1 MLENN
6 HCFKT
11 EPVVTTPVKNIL
23 DSYLRR
29 LTNLSG
35 NNRSLLLL
43 RLYADQLMDLNE
55 VNHLNGFPSFEVLKA
70 LIGGRTIKLCQVLD
84 SRVEYNNEVSKKL
97 KKIQRADNF
106 LFEERGS
113 YDLHIGWPFVRGK
126 FSDGTLVRCPLLF
139 FPVSIIAENNGW
151 YLHLR
156 QQAGIT
162 FNKSFLLAYA
172 FYNKVSLEEEMLE
185 SSFEDFNPDST
196 VFRTQLYQLLKEKM
210 EINFNPD
217 NFRDELI
224 PFQQFKK
231 EDFDLRHRNGE
242 LKLFPEAVLGIF
254 PQAGSQLVP
263 DYLRLIE
270 ESNTL
275 DLEEFFINKNNSA
288 ADETGIGKILISQAL
303 KEEKLHTPFTLDAY
317 QENAIRAVKA
327 GQSIVVQGPPGT
339 GKSQLICNLI
349 ADAIASGKRALLV
362 CQKRAAL
369 DVVYNRL
376 QSKQLGD
383 FVGLVHDF
391 RNERKLIFS
400 KIARQIDSIEELK
413 GFNRSL
419 DVIQM
424 ERRFFHI
431 CRSIDRITEELEE
444 FRKTLFS
451 DEECGISVKE
461 LYLTSEIG
469 GETINI
475 RQEYQYFPFNTLADF
490 MKILRQYATYAASF
504 EDPQYV
510 WRNRCSFSGFQ
521 LSEFREIEEVVAEI
535 PAYQKATHD
544 RVLELINV
552 RLNLEDADSFRA
564 REDDV
569 LGMIALLKTEVIFK
583 YMQAMADER
592 DNETSFLW
600 FTNVERV
607 LMNCFTGRGAEI
619 FLQADM
625 LGKFQEAL
633 QKKMNSQGNIL
644 RMLKWGLF
652 SKDKLWINEVLEA
665 NGLPRNKKGL
675 RILEERIDNRLNLEH
690 HLTAVKKKTWL
701 VELPTDYDEVKLKT
715 WFTRQKLAMRAK
727 LIFNTLRE
735 VKDGLQPKKFTRSDF
750 IDVLTDLLQIVGEL
764 KEKKKKWL
772 KYITPFQLRHLTGE
786 PAKETEY
793 LKALRKD
800 FESLCDFDRIR
811 ENLASHEKGTIS
823 KLYDKVGAW
832 DASAMEALF
841 QNSLRLAWIEHIE
854 AKNPDLRAVSSQ
866 KMEKQREELMAL
878 VEEKQKLSH
887 DILLLRARERVY
899 ENLEYNRLNNRVT
912 YRDLYHQVTKKKK
925 IWPLRKL
932 ISDYQHEIFNVMPCW
947 MVSPEAASA
956 IFPMTDIFDL
966 VIFDEASQCFAERGI
981 PAMYR
986 GKQLVVAGDDM
997 QLKPNEL
1004 YQTRWE
1010 EDGDH
1015 PDLEVDSLLDLAKR
1029 YLPTVH
1035 LQGHYRSQS
1044 LELIDFSNRH
1054 FYEGRLQLLPDR
1066 NILNKQEP
1074 GIEYQQVDGEW
1085 EDNTNLVEAQAVVER
1100 LVSLLLADPMKE
1112 IGVVTFNSPQ
1122 QNLILDLVE
1131 ERFSAD
1137 GLTIPSTLFVK
1148 NIENV
1153 QGDEKDIVIF
1163 SVGYAPDKR
1172 KKMNMQFGSLNMVGG
1187 ENRLNVAVTRAREKI
1202 ILICSIQP
1210 EQLRTDDLKNEG
1222 PKLLKKYLEYA
1233 REVDQRKFTP
1243 EIHQDGKQPNSWYL
1257 NQQIRNWGE
1266 EKFPEYAFEVNRLP
1280 LADIHIR
1287 NGSGYLGLV
1296 LTDDMHYFSSLSE
1309 KDFFAYTPALM
1320 AKKNWNYHYVF
1331 SRNLW
1336 QDKEKVEEELLRFIG
1351 TRIAK
1356 KNE

>member
-1 MLENN
+1 MTNQ
-6 HCFKT
+6 
-11 EPVVTTPVKNIL
+11 VKNIL

-55 VNHLNGFPSFEVLKA
+55 VNHLNGYPSFEVIKA
-70 LIGGRTIKLCQVLD
+70 LIAGKTIKLCQVLD
-84 SRVEYNNEVSKKL
+84 SRVESNNEVSKKL

-139 FPVSIIAENNGW
+139 FPVSIVQENNGW

-172 FYNKVSLEEEMLE
+172 FYNKVSLEEEMLDA
-185 SSFEDFNPDST
+185 SFEDFNPDST
-196 VFRTQLYQLLKEKM
+196 VFRTQLYQLLKEKI

-231 EDFDLRHRNGE
+231 DEFELKHRNGE

-263 DYLRLIE
+263 DYLKLIE
-270 ESNTL
+270 ESNIL
-275 DLEEFFINKNNSA
+275 DLEEFFINKNHPVS
-288 ADETGIGKILISQAL
+288 DDSGIEKILIAQAL
-303 KEEKLHTPFTLDAY
+303 KEEKLHTPFILDAY
-317 QENAIRAVKA
+317 QENAIKAVKT

-339 GKSQLICNLI
+339 GKSQLICNLM

-376 QSKQLGD
+376 QQKQLGD

-391 RNERKLIFS
+391 RNERKMIFN
-400 KIARQIDSIEELK
+400 KVTRQIDSIEDFK
-413 GFNRSL
+413 NINRSL

-424 ERRFFHI
+424 ERRFFQV
-431 CRSIDRITEELEE
+431 CRSIDRITEELRE
-444 FRKTLFS
+444 FRETLFS
-451 DEECGISVKE
+451 DAECGLSVKE
-461 LYLTSEIG
+461 LYLTSEIAG
-469 GETINI
+469 DTINI
-475 RQEYQYFPFNTLADF
+475 RQEYQYFPFNTLGDF
-490 MKILRQYATYAASF
+490 LKTLRQYATYAATF
-504 EDPQYV
+504 EEAQYL
-510 WRNRCSFSGFQ
+510 WRNRCSFSGYQ
-521 LSEFREIEEVVAEI
+521 LTDLREIEEVIKEI
-535 PAYQKATHD
+535 PAYQKETQD
-544 RVLELINV
+544 RIMALINV
-552 RLNLEDADSFRA
+552 KLNLEDADSFRA

-569 LGMIALLKTEVIFK
+569 LGMIALLKTEVIYR
-583 YMQAMADER
+583 YMQAMADEK
-592 DNETSFLW
+592 DDETSFLW

-607 LMNCFTGRGAEI
+607 LMNCFTGPGAET

-633 QKKMNSQGNIL
+633 QRKMNSQGNIF

-690 HLTAVKKKTWL
+690 HLTAVKKKAWL
-701 VELPTDYDEVKLKT
+701 IELPADYDEVHLKT
-715 WFTRQKLAMRAK
+715 WFTRQKLAIRAK

-735 VKDGLQPKKFTRSDF
+735 VKEGLHPKKFNRVNFVS
-750 IDVLTDLLQIVGEL
+750 ILTELLQIVGEL
-764 KEKKKKWL
+764 KEKKKHWL
-772 KYITPFQLRHLTGE
+772 KYITAFQFRHLIGE
-786 PAKETEY
+786 PSKESGY
-793 LKALRKD
+793 LKTLRRD

-811 ENLASHEKGTIS
+811 ENLAAHERDTIS
-823 KLYDKVGAW
+823 KLHDKTGRW
-832 DASAMEALF
+832 EANALESLF

-866 KMEKQREELMAL
+866 KMEKQREELIAL

-932 ISDYQHEIFNVMPCW
+932 ITDYQHEIFNVMPCW

-956 IFPMTDIFDL
+956 IFPMSEIFDL

-1066 NILNKQEP
+1066 NVLNRREP
-1074 GIEYQQVDGEW
+1074 AIEYQQVGGVW
-1085 EDNTNLVEAQAVVER
+1085 EDNTNKAEAEAVVER
-1100 LVSLLLADPMKE
+1100 LVTLLSVDPGKE

-1122 QNLILDLVE
+1122 QNLILDLIE
-1131 ERFSAD
+1131 ERFSNE

-1153 QGDEKDIVIF
+1153 QGDEKDIIIF

-1222 PKLLKKYLEYA
+1222 PRLLKKYLEYA
-1233 REVDQRKFTP
+1233 RDVDQRKFAP
-1243 EIHQDGKQPNSWYL
+1243 DVHQNGKQPDSWYL
-1257 NQQIRNWGE
+1257 NHQIKHWGE
-1266 EKFPEYAFEVNRLP
+1266 EKFPEFQFEVNRLP
-1280 LADIHIR
+1280 LADLHIKD
-1287 NGSGYLGLV
+1287 GSGSLGIV

-1309 KDFFAYTPALM
+1309 KDFFAYVPALM
-1320 AKKNWNYHYVF
+1320 SKKNWNYHYVF

-1336 QDKEKVEEELLRFIG
+1336 QDKEKVEEDLLRFIG
-1351 TRIAK
+1351 SKMSENKETTG
-1356 KNE
+1356 

>member
-1 MLENN
+1 MVATN
-6 HCFKT
+6 
-11 EPVVTTPVKNIL
+11 PVKNIL
-23 DSYLRR
+23 QSYLRR

-43 RLYADQLMDLNE
+43 RLYAEQLTDLHE
-55 VNHLNGFPSFEVLKA
+55 VNLLNGFPSFEVLKA
-70 LIGGRTIKLCQVLD
+70 LIGGKTIKLCQVLD

-139 FPVSIIAENNGW
+139 FPVSIIQENNGW
-151 YLHLR
+151 FLQLR

-162 FNKSFLLAYA
+162 LNKSFLLAYS
-172 FYNKVSLEEEMLE
+172 FYNKVSLDEEMFDT
-185 SSFEDFNPDST
+185 SFEDFNADST
-196 VFRTQLYQLLKEKM
+196 VFRTQLYQLLKEKL

-231 EDFDLRHRNGE
+231 EEFDLKHRNGE

-263 DYLRLIE
+263 DYLKLIE
-270 ESNTL
+270 ENSIL
-275 DLEEFFINKNNSA
+275 DLEEFFMNKNILMGE
-288 ADETGIGKILISQAL
+288 ETGVEKILANQIL
-303 KEEKLHTPFTLDAY
+303 REEKLHTPFTLDAY
-317 QENAIRAVKA
+317 QENAIKAVKV

-339 GKSQLICNLI
+339 GKSQLICNLM

-369 DVVYNRL
+369 DVVYNRM
-376 QSKQLGD
+376 QEKHLGD

-391 RNERKLIFS
+391 RNERKMIFN
-400 KIARQIDSIEELK
+400 KIARQIDSIEDFKSL
-413 GFNRSL
+413 NRSL

-424 ERRFFHI
+424 ERRFFQV
-431 CRSIDRITEELEE
+431 CRSIDRITEEFEE
-444 FRKTLFS
+444 FRHTLFN
-451 DEECGISVKE
+451 DEECGLSVKE
-461 LYLTSEIG
+461 LYLTSDLQG
-469 GETINI
+469 YTINI
-475 RQEYQYFPFNTLADF
+475 RQEYQHFPFTTLPQF
-490 MKILRQYATYAASF
+490 LQTLRQYATYAFHF
-504 EDPQYV
+504 EHPDYV
-510 WRNRCSFSGFQ
+510 WLNRCSFSNYQ
-521 LSEFREIEEVVAEI
+521 LNDLKEIEQVIKEI
-535 PAYQKATHD
+535 PAYQKETQD
-544 RVLELINV
+544 KIKDLINV
-552 RLNLEDADSFRA
+552 TLNLEDADSFRA

-583 YMQAMADER
+583 YMQAMVDEK

-607 LMNCFTGRGAEI
+607 LMNCFTGAGAET
-619 FLQADM
+619 FLHSD
-625 LGKFQEAL
+625 LLVKFQEAL
-633 QKKMNSQGNIL
+633 QKKMNARGNVFRL
-644 RMLKWGLF
+644 VRWALF
-652 SKDKLWINEVLEA
+652 SKDKQWLNDVLAA
-665 NGLPRNKKGL
+665 NGLQKNKKGL
-675 RILEERIDNRLNLEH
+675 RKLEERIDNRLNLEH
-690 HLTAVKKKTWL
+690 HLTAVKKKPWL
-701 VELPTDYDEVKLKT
+701 IELPIDYDEVKLKT
-715 WFTRQKLAMRAK
+715 WFTRQKLAIRAK

-735 VKDGLQPKKFTRSDF
+735 VKEGLHPKKYSRSAF
-750 IDVLTDLLQIVGEL
+750 IEVLTELLEIVGVL
-764 KEKKKKWL
+764 KSRKKHWL
-772 KYITPFQLRHLTGE
+772 KYITTFQFRHLISD
-786 PAKETEY
+786 PAREADY
-793 LKALRKD
+793 LKSLRKD

-811 ENLASHEKGTIS
+811 ENLAVHEKDTIN
-823 KLYDKVGAW
+823 KLYDKVEEWKPVAL
-832 DASAMEALF
+832 EALF

-854 AKNPDLRAVSSQ
+854 AKNPDLRSVSSK
-866 KMEKQREELMAL
+866 KMEKQQEELIAL
-878 VEEKQKLSH
+878 VDEKQKLSH

-899 ENLEYNRLNNRVT
+899 DNLEYNRLNNRVT

-932 ISDYQHEIFNVMPCW
+932 ITDFQHEIFNVMPCW
-947 MVSPEAASA
+947 MVSPEATSA
-956 IFPMTDIFDL
+956 IFPMTEIFDL

-986 GKQLVVAGDDM
+986 GRQIVVAGDDM

-1004 YQTRWE
+1004 YQTRWEE

-1044 LELIDFSNRH
+1044 LELIDFSNKH

-1066 NILNKQEP
+1066 NVLNRQQP
-1074 GIEYQQVDGEW
+1074 AIEYQQVDGVW
-1085 EDNTNLVEAQAVVER
+1085 ENNTNEAEAEAVVER
-1100 LVSLLLADPMKE
+1100 VLNLLVADPQKH

-1122 QNLILDLVE
+1122 QNLVLDLLE
-1131 ERFSAD
+1131 ERFAKEGMD
-1137 GLTIPSTLFVK
+1137 LPQTLFVK

-1153 QGDEKDIVIF
+1153 QGDEKDIIIF
-1163 SVGYAPDKR
+1163 SVGYAPDRK
-1172 KKMNMQFGSLNMVGG
+1172 KKMNMQFGSLNMSGG

-1210 EQLRTDDLKNEG
+1210 EQLHTDDLKNEG
-1222 PKLLKKYLEYA
+1222 PRLLKKYLEFA
-1233 REVDQRKFTP
+1233 RDVDQRRFIPTVYAN
-1243 EIHQDGKQPNSWYL
+1243 GKQQSSWYL
-1257 NQQIRNWGE
+1257 NNQIKNWGE
-1266 EKFPEYAFEVNRLP
+1266 EKFPDFKFEVNRLP
-1280 LADIHIR
+1280 LADLHIR
-1287 NGSGYLGLV
+1287 NDKASLGIV

-1309 KDFFAYTPALM
+1309 KDFFAYMPALM
-1320 AKKNWNYHYVF
+1320 AKKNWGYHYVF

-1336 QDKEKVEEELLRFIG
+1336 QDKEKVEEDLLRFIG
-1351 TRIAK
+1351 SKIT
-1356 KNE
+1356 ET

>member
-1 MLENN
+1 MS
-6 HCFKT
+6 
-11 EPVVTTPVKNIL
+11 VVTNQVKNIL
-23 DSYLRR
+23 QSYLRR

-35 NNRSLLLL
+35 NNRSLVLL
-43 RLYADQLMDLNE
+43 RLYAEQLMDLHE
-55 VNHLNGFPSFEVLKA
+55 VNLLNGYPSFEVLKA
-70 LIGGRTIKLCQVLD
+70 LIAGKTIKLCQVLD
-84 SRVEYNNEVSKKL
+84 SRVEFNNEVSKKL

-139 FPVSIIAENNGW
+139 FPVSIVQENNGW

-162 FNKSFLLAYA
+162 FNKSFLLAYS
-172 FYNKVSLEEEMLE
+172 FYNKVSLEEEVLDT
-185 SSFEDFNPDST
+185 SFEDFNPDST
-196 VFRTQLYQLLKEKM
+196 VFRTQLYQLLKEKI

-231 EDFDLRHRNGE
+231 DEFDLKHRNGE

-263 DYLRLIE
+263 DYLKLLE
-270 ESNTL
+270 ENSIL
-275 DLEEFFINKNNSA
+275 DLEDFFTNKNLPLG
-288 ADETGIGKILISQAL
+288 DDKGLEKVLIHQAL
-303 KEEKLHTPFTLDAY
+303 KEERIHTPFTLDAY
-317 QENAIRAVKA
+317 QENAIRAVKT

-339 GKSQLICNLI
+339 GKSQLICNLM

-369 DVVYNRL
+369 DVVYDRL
-376 QSKQLGD
+376 QRKQLGD

-391 RNERKLIFS
+391 RNERKTIFN
-400 KIARQIDSIEELK
+400 KIARQIDSIEDFK
-413 GFNRSL
+413 TVNRSL

-424 ERRFFHI
+424 ERKFFQV
-431 CRSIDRITEELEE
+431 CRTIDRISEELEE
-444 FRKTLFS
+444 FKRTLF
-451 DEECGISVKE
+451 DDTECGLSVKE
-461 LYLTSEIG
+461 LYLTSDING
-469 GETINI
+469 DTINI
-475 RQEYQYFPFNTLADF
+475 RQEYQYFPFTTLPEF
-490 MKILRQYATYAASF
+490 LKTLRQYITYAATF
-504 EDPQYV
+504 EEHNYL
-510 WRNRCSFSGFQ
+510 WRNRCSFSGYK
-521 LSEFREIEEVVAEI
+521 LTDLREIEGVIKEI
-535 PAYQKATHD
+535 PVYQKETQD
-544 RVLELINV
+544 KIRELINV
-552 RLNLEDADSFRA
+552 SLNLEDADTFRA

-569 LGMIALLKTEVIFK
+569 LGMIALLKTEAIYK
-583 YMQAMADER
+583 YMQAMADEK
-592 DNETSFLW
+592 DDETSFLW

-607 LMNCFTGRGAEI
+607 LMNCFAGAGAET
-619 FLQADM
+619 FLSAEM

-633 QKKMNSQGNIL
+633 QKKMKTRGNLFRTI
-644 RMLKWGLF
+644 RWALF
-652 SKDKLWINEVLEA
+652 SKDQQWINDVLTA
-665 NGLPRNKKGL
+665 NKLPRNKKGL
-675 RILEERIDNRLNLEH
+675 RLLEERIDNRLNLEH
-690 HLTAVKKKTWL
+690 HLTAVKKKAWL
-701 VELPTDYDEVKLKT
+701 IDLPTDYDEVNLKT
-715 WFTRQKLAMRAK
+715 WFTRQKLAIRAK

-735 VKDGLQPKKFTRSDF
+735 VKEGLHPKKYTRKTF
-750 IDVLTDLLQIVGEL
+750 IEVLTELLAIVGAL
-764 KEKKKKWL
+764 KEKKKEWL
-772 KYITPFQLRHLTGE
+772 RYITPFQFRHLVSDPT
-786 PAKETEY
+786 KEADY
-793 LKALRKD
+793 LKSLRKD

-811 ENLASHEKGTIS
+811 ENLASHEKDTIA
-823 KLYDKVGAW
+823 KAHDKIGEW
-832 DASAMEALF
+832 NPDAIEALF

-854 AKNPDLRAVSSQ
+854 AKNPDLRAVSSR
-866 KMEKQREELMAL
+866 KMEKQREELIAL
-878 VEEKQKLSH
+878 VEDKQKLSH

-899 ENLEYNRLNNRVT
+899 ENLEFNRLNNRIT

-925 IWPLRKL
+925 VWPLRKL
-932 ISDYQHEIFNVMPCW
+932 VTDFHHEIFNVMPCW

-956 IFPMTDIFDL
+956 IFPMTEIFDL
-966 VIFDEASQCFAERGI
+966 VIFDEASQCFSERGI

-986 GKQLVVAGDDM
+986 GRQLVVAGDDM

-1004 YQTRWE
+1004 YQTRWEE

-1035 LQGHYRSQS
+1035 LQGHYRSKS

-1066 NILNKQEP
+1066 NVLNRQEP
-1074 GIEYQQVDGEW
+1074 AIEYQQVPGIW
-1085 EDNTNLVEAQAVVER
+1085 EDNTNRTEAETVVER
-1100 LVSLLLADPMKE
+1100 LVSLLTADAEKE

-1131 ERFSAD
+1131 ERFAKD
-1137 GLTIPSTLFVK
+1137 GLAIPSSLFVK

-1153 QGDEKDIVIF
+1153 QGDEKDIIIF

-1172 KKMNMQFGSLNMVGG
+1172 KKMNMQFGSLNMAGG
-1187 ENRLNVAVTRAREKI
+1187 ENRLNVAVTRARERI

-1210 EQLRTDDLKNEG
+1210 EQLKTDELKNEG
-1222 PKLLKKYLEYA
+1222 PRLLKQYLEFA
-1233 REVDQRKFTP
+1233 REVDQRRFVPTDY
-1243 EIHQDGKQPNSWYL
+1243 QNGKQPRSWYL
-1257 NQQIRNWGE
+1257 NHQIKQWGE
-1266 EKFPEYAFEVNRLP
+1266 EKFPEFNFEVNRLP
-1280 LADIHIR
+1280 LADLHIQ
-1287 NGSGYLGLV
+1287 NENGYLGIV

-1320 AKKNWNYHYVF
+1320 SKKNWNYHYVF

-1336 QDKEKVEEELLRFIG
+1336 QDKEKVEEDLLRFIG
-1351 TRIAK
+1351 SKIAES
-1356 KNE
+1356 NEMSS

>member
-1 MLENN
+1 
-6 HCFKT
+6 
-11 EPVVTTPVKNIL
+11 
-23 DSYLRR
+23 
-29 LTNLSG
+29 
-35 NNRSLLLL
+35 
-43 RLYADQLMDLNE
+43 MDLNE
-55 VNHLNGFPSFEVLKA
+55 VNHLNGFPSFEAVKA
-70 LIGGRTIKLCQVLD
+70 LIGGRAIKLCQVLD

-126 FSDGTLVRCPLLF
+126 FSDGTPVRCPLLF
-139 FPVSIIAENNGW
+139 FPVTIVAENNGW

-156 QQAGIT
+156 QQAGVT

-172 FYNKVSLEEEMLE
+172 FYNKVSLDEEMLE
-185 SSFEDFNPDST
+185 ASFEDFNSDST
-196 VFRTQLYQLLKEKM
+196 VFRTQLYQLLKEKI

-217 NFRDELI
+217 NFRDELV
-224 PFQQFKK
+224 PFQQFKR
-231 EDFDLRHRNGE
+231 EEFDLKHRDGE

-263 DYLRLIE
+263 DYLKLIE
-270 ESNTL
+270 ESNIL
-275 DLEEFFINKNNSA
+275 DLEDFFIHKSNSPI
-288 ADETGIGKILISQAL
+288 DDTGLGKILKSQAL
-303 KEEKLHTPFTLDAY
+303 KEEKLHAPFTLDAY

-339 GKSQLICNLI
+339 GKSQLICNLM

-376 QSKQLGD
+376 ESKQLGD

-391 RNERKLIFS
+391 RNERKLIFG
-400 KIARQIDSIEELK
+400 KVARQIDSIEDFKSL
-413 GFNRSL
+413 NRSL

-424 ERRFFHI
+424 ERRFFHV

-461 LYLTSEIG
+461 LYLTSDIG
-469 GETINI
+469 GSVINM
-475 RQEYQYFPFNTLADF
+475 RQEYQNFTFNTLGEF
-490 MKILRQYATYAASF
+490 VKTLRLYATYAAAF
-504 EDPQYV
+504 ESPNYV

-521 LSEFREIEEVVAEI
+521 LKDLRGIEEVIAEI
-535 PAYQKATHD
+535 PAFQRATQD
-544 RVLELINV
+544 RILRLSNV
-552 RLNLEDADSFRA
+552 KLTLEDADSFRA

-569 LGMIALLKTEVIFK
+569 LGMIALLKTDAIFR

-592 DNETSFLW
+592 DHETSFLW

-607 LMNCFTGRGAEI
+607 LMNCFTGHGAET

-633 QKKMNSQGNIL
+633 QRKMNSQGNIF

-652 SKDKLWINEVLEA
+652 SRDKLWVNEVLEG
-665 NGLPRNKKGL
+665 NRLPKNKKGL

-727 LIFNTLRE
+727 LIFSTLRE
-735 VKDGLQPKKFTRSDF
+735 VKDGLHPKKYSRAEF
-750 IDVLTDLLQIVGEL
+750 IGVLTELLQVVSDL

-772 KYITPFQLRHLTGE
+772 NYITPFQFRHLIGDPE
-786 PAKETEY
+786 KETEY
-793 LKALRKD
+793 LKTLRRD
-800 FESLCDFDRIR
+800 FEGLCDFDRIR
-811 ENLASHEKGTIS
+811 ENLAPHEKDTIT
-823 KLYDKVGAW
+823 KLYDKLGMW
-832 DASAMEALF
+832 DAAAIEGLF
-841 QNSLRLAWIEHIE
+841 QNSVRLAWIEHIE
-854 AKNPDLRAVSSQ
+854 AKNPDLRAVSSR
-866 KMEKQREELMAL
+866 KMEKQREELITL

-887 DILLLRARERVY
+887 QILLLRARERVY

-925 IWPLRKL
+925 MWPLRKL
-932 ISDYQHEIFNVMPCW
+932 VIDYQQEIFNVMPCW

-1004 YQTRWE
+1004 YQSRWE
-1010 EDGDH
+1010 EEGDH

-1044 LELIDFSNRH
+1044 LELIEFSNRH

-1066 NILNKQEP
+1066 HILNKRQP
-1074 GIEYQQVDGEW
+1074 GIEYQQVDGVWDES
-1085 EDNTNLVEAQAVVER
+1085 TNMVEAKAVVER
-1100 LVSLLLADPMKE
+1100 LANMLYADPTKE

-1122 QNLILDLVE
+1122 QNLILDLLE
-1131 ERFSAD
+1131 ERFASD
-1137 GLTIPSTLFVK
+1137 GLKIPSTLFVK

-1153 QGDEKDIVIF
+1153 QGDEKDIIIF
-1163 SVGYAPDKR
+1163 SVGYAPDVR
-1172 KKMNMQFGSLNMVGG
+1172 GKMNMQFGSLSMVGG

-1210 EQLRTDDLKNEG
+1210 EQLRTDDVKNEG
-1222 PKLLKKYLEYA
+1222 PRLLKKYLEYA
-1233 REVDQRKFTP
+1233 REVDQRRFIP
-1243 EIHQDGKQPNSWYL
+1243 RVFQNGKQPDSWFL
-1257 NQQIRNWGE
+1257 NHQIRNWGE
-1266 EKFPEYAFEVNRLP
+1266 EKFPEYTFEVNGLP

-1287 NGSGYLGLV
+1287 DGSGYLGLV
-1296 LTDDMHYFSSLSE
+1296 LTDDLHYFSSLSE

-1320 AKKNWNYHYVF
+1320 AKKNWKYHYVF

-1336 QDKEKVEEELLRFIG
+1336 QDKEKVEEDLLRFIG
-1351 TRIAK
+1351 TKIAE
-1356 KNE
+1356 KNEADS

>member
-1 MLENN
+1 MVINE
-6 HCFKT
+6 
-11 EPVVTTPVKNIL
+11 VKNIL
-23 DSYLRR
+23 QTYLRR

-43 RLYADQLMDLNE
+43 RLYAEQLIDLHE
-55 VNHLNGFPSFEVLKA
+55 VNMLNGYPSFEVLKA
-70 LIGGRTIKLCQVLD
+70 LIAGKTIKLCQVLD
-84 SRVEYNNEVSKKL
+84 SRVEFNNEVSKKL

-106 LFEERGS
+106 LFEERGT

-139 FPVSIIAENNGW
+139 FPVSLVQENNGW

-172 FYNKVSLEEEMLE
+172 FYNKVSLEEDMLDA
-185 SSFEDFNPDST
+185 SFEDFNPDST
-196 VFRTQLYQLLKEKM
+196 VFRTELYQLLKEKI

-231 EDFDLRHRNGE
+231 EDFDLKHRNGE

-263 DYLRLIE
+263 DYLKLIE
-270 ESNTL
+270 ENDTL
-275 DLEEFFINKNNSA
+275 DLEEFFINKNQP
-288 ADETGIGKILISQAL
+288 ADENGLDKILINQAL

-317 QENAIRAVKA
+317 QENAIRSIKA

-339 GKSQLICNLI
+339 GKSQLICNLM

-376 QSKQLGD
+376 QEKQLGD

-391 RNERKLIFS
+391 RNERKMIFN
-400 KIARQIDSIEELK
+400 KIARQIDSIEDFRS
-413 GFNRSL
+413 FNRSL

-424 ERRFFHI
+424 ERRFFQV
-431 CRSIDRITEELEE
+431 CRSIDRISEELEE
-444 FRKTLFS
+444 FRRTLF
-451 DEECGISVKE
+451 DDQECGLSVKE
-461 LYLTSEIG
+461 LYLTSDIQG
-469 GETINI
+469 DTINI
-475 RQEYQYFPFNTLADF
+475 RQEYQQFPFTTLSPF
-490 MKILRQYATYAASF
+490 LKTLRQFAVYAAEF
-504 EDPQYV
+504 EQLNYV
-510 WRNRCSFSGFQ
+510 WRNRCSFSGYR
-521 LSEFREIEEVVAEI
+521 LTDLREIEEVIREI
-535 PAYQKATHD
+535 PVYQRETQEKIRD
-544 RVLELINV
+544 LINV
-552 RLNLEDADSFRA
+552 NLNLEDADSFRA

-569 LGMIALLKTEVIFK
+569 LGMIALIKTEAIFR
-583 YMQAMADER
+583 YVQAMADEK
-592 DNETSFLW
+592 DDETSFLW

-607 LMNCFTGRGAEI
+607 LMNCFSGAGAET
-619 FLQADM
+619 FLHAD
-625 LGKFQEAL
+625 LLVKFQEAL
-633 QKKMNSQGNIL
+633 QKKMSSQRNIF
-644 RMLKWGLF
+644 RMIRWALF
-652 SKDKLWINEVLEA
+652 SKDKQWINDVLAA
-665 NGLPRNKKGL
+665 NKLPRNKKGL
-675 RILEERIDNRLNLEH
+675 RLLEERIDNRLNLEH
-690 HLTAVKKKTWL
+690 HLTAVKKKPWL
-701 VELPTDYDEVKLKT
+701 IELPTDYDEVKLKT
-715 WFTRQKLAMRAK
+715 WFTRQKLAIRAK
-727 LIFNTLRE
+727 LIFNSLRE
-735 VKDGLQPKKFTRSDF
+735 VKEGLHPKKYTRASF
-750 IDVLTDLLQIVGEL
+750 IDVLKDLLQIVGEL
-764 KEKKKKWL
+764 KDKKKGWL
-772 KYITPFQLRHLTGE
+772 KYITQFQFRHLVSN
-786 PAKETEY
+786 PDKEQEY
-793 LKALRKD
+793 LKTLRKD

-811 ENLASHEKGTIS
+811 ENLASHEKDTLN
-823 KLYDKVGAW
+823 KLYDKVGEW
-832 DASAMEALF
+832 DADALEKLF

-854 AKNPDLRAVSSQ
+854 AKNPDLRAVSSR
-866 KMEKQREELMAL
+866 KMEKQREELIGL

-932 ISDYQHEIFNVMPCW
+932 ITDFQHEIFNVMPCW

-956 IFPMTDIFDL
+956 IFPMTELFDI

-986 GKQLVVAGDDM
+986 GRQLVVAGDDM

-1010 EDGDH
+1010 EEGDH

-1044 LELIDFSNRH
+1044 LELIDFSNQH

-1066 NILNKQEP
+1066 NVLNRHEP
-1074 GIEYQQVDGEW
+1074 GIEYQQVEGVW
-1085 EDNTNLVEAQAVVER
+1085 ESNTNLVEAQAVVER
-1100 LVSLLLADPMKE
+1100 LVGLLTADPEKE

-1122 QNLILDLVE
+1122 QNLILDLLE
-1131 ERFSAD
+1131 ERFAND
-1137 GLTIPSTLFVK
+1137 GMTIPSTLFVK

-1153 QGDEKDIVIF
+1153 QGDEKDIIIF
-1163 SVGYAPDKR
+1163 SVGYAPDKK
-1172 KKMNMQFGSLNMVGG
+1172 KKMSMQFGSLNMVGG

-1222 PKLLKKYLEYA
+1222 PRLLRKYLEFA
-1233 REVDQRKFTP
+1233 RDVHERRFKPAPYQN
-1243 EIHQDGKQPNSWYL
+1243 GKQPATWYL
-1257 NQQIRNWGE
+1257 NQQIKNWGE
-1266 EKFPEYAFEVNRLP
+1266 EKFPDFRFEVNSLP
-1280 LADIHIR
+1280 LADLHI
-1287 NGSGYLGLV
+1287 GSDSESLGIV

-1320 AKKNWNYHYVF
+1320 SKKNWKYHYVF

-1336 QDKEKVEEELLRFIG
+1336 QDKEKVEEDLLRFIG
-1351 TRIAK
+1351 TKIAESK
-1356 KNE
+1356 EMSG